1 MSPDSPIV
9 VHFKEVPNSEKVRE
23 AIESR
28 CDQLAAEFEEVTR
41 FEISL
46 SPYGNDIEANGH
58 ATGKKTNVAT
68 QATGKNLRVAADQVL
83 DKIERQL
90 RKNHDKR
97 IFSQRR
103 DAQRNPAKRV
113 APEE

>member
-1 MSPDSPIV
+1 MPLDPPVV
-9 VHFKEVPNSEKVRE
+9 VHFKEVPSSEKVRE

-28 CDQLAAEFEEVTR
+28 CDQLTAEFEEVTR

-46 SPYGNDIEANGH
+46 SPHGNDIEAHGH

-68 QATGKNLRVAADQVL
+68 QATGKNLRAAADQVL
-83 DKIERQL
+83 DKIEKQL
-90 RKNHDKR
+90 RKTHDKR

-103 DAQRNPAKRV
+103 EAQKNPPKRV
-113 APEE
+113 ASD